1 MADPK
6 DAFGRTVSR
15 RSFLSMAAVAGAAV
29 AGGGLLAGCGGGT
42 RWRQPAPAVQVV
54 EALVGATMA
63 DHLGPL
69 GPTRARASGSRRS
82 PRTTPSSTGTRSPGS
97 RWWVT
102 TSPSSSRSS
111 PAVAPPMR
119 STSVTAIWRSSSR
132 VASWRTSPHSSRPR
146 VSGQGQ
152 RHLSRAHQVVQA
164 GQRRGLVRHPGRL
177 QPQDL
182 LVQPG
187 HAHAAGV
194 STNPALCSRAAPGTR
209 PRWTT
214 C

>member
-29 AGGGLLAGCGGGT
+29 AGGGLLAGCGGGSAGG
-42 RWRQPAPAVQVV
+42 QPAPAVRVV
-54 EALVGATMA
+54 EALVGPPARSP
-63 DHLGPL
+63 GPL
-69 GPTRARASGSRRS
+69 GPTRRGRAVQGVL
-82 PRTTPSSTGTRSPGS
+82 PELQPSNGNKVT
-97 RWWVT
+97 WQQVVT

-132 VASWRTSPHSSRPR
+132 VASWRTSPHSSTSESP
-146 VSGQGQ
+146 VKASDTYP
-152 RHLSRAHQVVQA
+152 
-164 GQRRGLVRHPGRL
+164 GLIKWCKPVNGEGLFGVPVDCN
-177 QPQDL
+177 PKIFWFNQDML
-182 LVQPG
+182 T
-187 HAHAAGV
+187 AAGV
-194 STNPALCSRAAPGTR
+194 STNPAQLFEAAPGTR